1 LLGRCSFE
9 VPAMKHVVVICHP
22 RRKSFTQTIGR
33 HYAQALEALGHDVAV
48 RDLYRLHFDP
58 VLGERELPDAEKRL
72 VPGAVRREQRQLAEA
87 GAVAFFYPLWWAFMP
102 AMMKGY
108 IDRVLSSGFA
118 YDIKNDRMVGRL
130 SGKKAIIFTSSG
142 ADMAYLRRS
151 KQWRSMRLLEED
163 NILSLCGVELLGHV
177 HFASVVPDLP
187 KRSVEKHLAMVT
199 EVVQKHW
206 GGVPAAQG

>member
-1 LLGRCSFE
+1 
-9 VPAMKHVVVICHP
+9 MKHLVIICHP

-33 HYAQALEALGHDVAV
+33 SYAQALEALGNDVVV
-48 RDLYRLHFDP
+48 RDLYRLRFDP
-58 VLGERELPDAEKRL
+58 VLGESELMDAEKRF
-72 VPGAVRREQRQLAEA
+72 VPNAVRREQRHLAEA

-108 IDRVLSSGFA
+108 IDRVLASGFA
-118 YDIKNDRMVGRL
+118 YDLKDEEMVPRL
-130 SGKKAIIFTSSG
+130 SGKQALIFTSSG

-163 NILSLCGVELLGHV
+163 NILSLCGIELVEHV

-187 KRSVEKHLAMVT
+187 RRSIEKHLA
-199 EVVQKHW
+199 VVAAAAQKHW
-206 GGVPAAQG
+206 GGTPVAQG